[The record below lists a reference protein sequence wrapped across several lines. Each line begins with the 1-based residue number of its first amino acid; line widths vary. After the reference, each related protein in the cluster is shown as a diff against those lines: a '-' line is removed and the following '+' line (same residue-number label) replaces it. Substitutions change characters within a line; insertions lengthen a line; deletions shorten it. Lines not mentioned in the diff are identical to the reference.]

1 LDTRTK
7 ILDIEDAEEFLRTRL
22 SAEPPVMV
30 VAGYCD
36 PLVASHVRRL
46 KKIAGDGKLIVLVTS
61 PAHPI
66 LSVEDRAELVAAL
79 DVVEKVIAVQPSK
92 LRDLLRL
99 VPGELLVMEQAGDAE
114 RTDELVRHV
123 HARQRA

>member
-7 ILDIEDAEEFLRTRL
+7 ILDLNDAEEFLRTRL
-22 SAEPPVMV
+22 GAEPPVKV
-30 VAGYCD
+30 VVGYCD

-46 KKIAGDGKLIVLVTS
+46 NDIARDGKLIVIVSS
-61 PAHPI
+61 PTHP
-66 LSVEDRAELVAAL
+66 LLPVEARAELVAAL
-79 DVVEKVIAVQPSK
+79 AVVEKVIAVQPSK

-114 RTDELVRHV
+114 RTEELVRHV

>member
-7 ILDIEDAEEFLRTRL
+7 ILDLNEAEDFLRTRL
-22 SAEPPVMV
+22 GAEPAVKVV
-30 VAGYCD
+30 VAYCD
-36 PLVASHVRRL
+36 PMVASHVRRL
-46 KKIAGDGKLIVLVTS
+46 KKIARNGRLIVLVSS
-61 PAHPI
+61 PTHPI
-66 LSVEDRAELVAAL
+66 LPVEARAELVAAL

-99 VPGELLVMEQAGDAE
+99 VPGEFLVMEQAGDAE

-123 HARQRA
+123 HARQKA